1 MGAAESTE
9 QEPPGIAT
17 AMMRLKSQKSA
28 GEISEQVFDAEM
40 KALLAS
46 AGTAPPVTVP
56 PVAVPNVTV
65 PNVTASNV
73 TAPPVTVAA
82 PQVTTTE

>member
-28 GEISEQVFDAEM
+28 GEISEQVFDAGVCLRAYECM
-40 KALLAS
+40 CMM
-46 AGTAPPVTVP
+46 
-56 PVAVPNVTV
+56 
-65 PNVTASNV
+65 
-73 TAPPVTVAA
+73 
-82 PQVTTTE
+82 